1 MAKRKGQVDYY
12 YYLNGKFYD
21 RMSTKPSIV
30 AKALK
35 AKIIKRKANVGPFGE
50 TGIWLKSSKVANKR

>member
-1 MAKRKGQVDYY
+1 MAKYSGDYS

-30 AKALK
+30 AKALN
-35 AKIIKRKANVGPFGE
+35 ATIVKRKANVGAYGE
-50 TGIWLKSSKVANKR
+50 TGIWLKSKKLKVKK

>member
-1 MAKRKGQVDYY
+1 MAKKKSSDYY

-21 RMSTKPSIV
+21 RMSTKPSAV

-35 AKIIKRKANVGPFGE
+35 AKIVKRKANVGAFGE
-50 TGIWLKSSKVANKR
+50 TGIWLER

>member
-1 MAKRKGQVDYY
+1 MARSKGQVDYY

-21 RMSTKPSIV
+21 RMSTKPSVV

-35 AKIIKRKANVGPFGE
+35 AKIVKRKANVGPFGE
-50 TGIWLKSSKVANKR
+50 TGIWLSSKKVTLKR